1 MVQITPLN
9 KRHDVNKPIDS
20 ANRAALVRRGILLEY
35 FTIGWNLLEGAV
47 AVSAGI
53 IAGSPSLVGFG
64 FDSFIE
70 STSGATLLW
79 RLRVDDAETRE
90 RREHIAL
97 RLVGAC
103 FLLLAAYVAYD
114 SITTLIW
121 RESPDRSFSGIALLI
136 ISLIVMPVLARN
148 KRSVARQ
155 IKSRALE
162 ADSKQTDLCVYL
174 SAISLGGLG
183 LNALFGWWWADPLAA
198 LVMIPIIVK
207 EGIKGLRGESCCAEG
222 ACHSSSQ

>member
-1 MVQITPLN
+1 MSEMIKIQPLKKGREISN
-9 KRHDVNKPIDS
+9 Q
-20 ANRAALVRRGILLEY
+20 NRGELIKRGILLEY

-47 AVSAGI
+47 AVGAGI
-53 IAGSPSLVGFG
+53 LAGSPSLVGFG

-70 STSGATLLW
+70 STSGAALLW
-79 RLRVDDAETRE
+79 RLQVDDEETRE
-90 RREHIAL
+90 RREQIAL

-114 SITTLIW
+114 AITALIW
-121 RESPDRSFSGIALLI
+121 RESPETSYIGIALLM
-136 ISLIVMPVLARN
+136 ISLVVMPILARS
-148 KRSVARQ
+148 KRRVAVQ

-183 LNALFGWWWADPLAA
+183 LNALFGWWWADPVAA
-198 LVMIPIIVK
+198 LVMIPIIVN
-207 EGIKGLRGESCCAEG
+207 EGIEDLRGEACCDDG
-222 ACHSSSQ
+222 CH